1 MRKFTVLAGLLFAL
15 FATNA
20 NAQTDVLGKNEF
32 GRIFDLTY
40 SVQEQNT
47 IYAITI
53 TSHIVVSKDNGNT
66 WEVFYALPEVGGGV
80 SISKL
85 NISKDGSFL
94 SFTTV
99 KNGVGV
105 LYILDIPTKTITK
118 TYTLPNSSEVPYVS
132 AYNFFESDKDNL
144 IISSQ
149 FPYGW
154 GTANRVYT
162 TNDGGTN
169 WKEIYYSAED
179 NNNIITSY
187 VAFAPTDKNKIYLA
201 NGNGSE
207 GVSGG
212 LMISN
217 DAGDTFTEKLSG
229 SVLSTLEINPTNPNE
244 IYAGTGI
251 SFGMAPEK
259 VHHSKDG
266 GETWEDKNITFG
278 TNGILNDII
287 AIKFNPHDT
296 NHVIVLE
303 EDEIITTKDGG
314 NTWQNVEYPYDNLDS
329 YYYGIKASFNPYK
342 AGELVITAN
351 YKPLFSS
358 DNAETLTQIQ
368 TPFYSSTGRVNFFEN
383 ETSKHLFYNV
393 QNGVV
398 HRNLADNSEVAH
410 NIRPLNI
417 VSVDGGPA
425 YISDSKKE
433 GRVYSF
439 AGGFMG
445 STLSVSDDF
454 GATYKPIFES
464 FTNGLT
470 NIITDPQ
477 VTNQVWTTFN
487 NWGQGEL
494 NKINFNDENNI
505 IVTNIQL
512 PTPNTVFK
520 ILHQNNSSN
529 EFLILIGNEVYLTKD
544 GGENWTPVFVG
555 NEITPETAIFDI
567 TQDPNNTNRLALGT
581 SVGVFTSVDKGLTW
595 TNVSDFVANQVFY
608 SDVNTG
614 VLIATTHTSQLDIFN
629 IHYSVNNGESWKIVD
644 RAETLQA
651 ETNNIAIDFSDK
663 KAYIYIPSFDIGL
676 LGYNLNL
683 DVLANDEV
691 PAEKAK
697 VLVYPNPAVDIVKID
712 SKNLKSASLYDM
724 NGKKLLE
731 SNKTE
736 INVSQLPKGVYV
748 LRIVTSDNSIVSKK
762 IIKK

>member
-47 IYAITI
+47 IYAITLS
-53 TSHIVVSKDNGNT
+53 SHIVVSKDNGNT
-66 WEVFYALPEVGGGV
+66 WEVFYSLPEIGGGV

-99 KNGVGV
+99 QYGVGV
-105 LYILDIPTKTITK
+105 LHILDIPTKTITK
-118 TYTLPNSSEVPYVS
+118 TYTLPNSSEIPYVS

-162 TNDGGTN
+162 TTDGGAN
-169 WKEIYYSAED
+169 WKEIYFSAED

-229 SVLSTLEINPTNPNE
+229 SVLSTLEFNPKDPNE
-244 IYAGTGI
+244 IYVGTGI

-287 AIKFNPHDT
+287 AIKFNPYDT
-296 NHVIVLE
+296 KHVIVLE
-303 EDEIITTKDGG
+303 EDEIISTKDGG

-342 AGELVITAN
+342 EGELFITAN

-358 DNAETLTQIQ
+358 DNGETLTQIQ

-383 ETSKHLFYNV
+383 ETSKHLYYNV
-393 QNGVV
+393 QGGFV
-398 HRNLADNSEVAH
+398 HRNLADNSETPH
-410 NIRPLNI
+410 NIVPLNI
-417 VSVDGGPA
+417 FSNSGGTA
-425 YISDSKKE
+425 YLADSKKE

-439 AGGFMG
+439 EGGFMG
-445 STLSVSDDF
+445 ATLSVSDDF
-454 GATYKPIFES
+454 GANFKSILETFS
-464 FTNGLT
+464 AGLT
-470 NIITDPQ
+470 NVIPDPQ
-477 VTNQVWTTFN
+477 VTNQVFTTFN
-487 NWGQGEL
+487 NWDQGEL
-494 NKINFNDENNI
+494 NKVNFNDENNI
-505 IVTNIQL
+505 VVTNIPL
-512 PTPNTVFK
+512 PTQNPVFK
-520 ILHQNNSSN
+520 LLHQNNISN
-529 EFLILIGNEVYLTKD
+529 EFLILIGSEVYSTNN
-544 GGENWTPVFVG
+544 GGETWTPVTIG

-567 TQDPNNTNRLALGT
+567 TQDPNNTNRLAIGT
-581 SVGVFTSVDKGLTW
+581 SVGVFTSLDKGLTW
-595 TNVSDFVANQVFY
+595 TKVSDFFANQVAY

-614 VLIATTHTSQLDIFN
+614 ILIATTYTSQDDIFN
-629 IHYSVNNGESWKIVD
+629 IHYSVNNGEIWETVD
-644 RAETLQA
+644 RDETLQA
-651 ETNNIAIDFSDK
+651 ESNSITIDFSDK
-663 KAYIYIPSFDIGL
+663 NAYIYIASFDIGL

-683 DVLANDEV
+683 DVLSNNEV

-697 VLVYPNPAVDIVKID
+697 VLVYPNPVVDVVKID

-748 LRIVTSDNSIVSKK
+748 LRIVTSDNNVVSKK